1 MTTPICRVCLAALVL
16 LMTGVAP
23 AQENLT
29 FRPPSDWERGSP
41 VQQTRDQLILEYV
54 KKGEK
59 IDSWTELLTM
69 QQFRRKG
76 SPREFF
82 DQLKGTRERA
92 CPGLTEWRM
101 VRRSATPCST
111 SGIRRRYAKANP
123 FSGRWRAS
131 FLLAIPAIALPIRL
145 GANSAQR
152 RARSGLI
159 GYAACRLDDDT
170 GRDCP
175 RTGRCR
181 R

>member
-29 FRPPSDWERGSP
+29 FRPPSDWELGSP

-101 VRRSATPCST
+101 VQEERNTVLYEWNTTAVCEGQPVQWEVARLLFARNTGYRVAYTTRGQLSAETRTKWTDWLRGLSL
-111 SGIRRRYAKANP
+111 
-123 FSGRWRAS
+123 GR
-131 FLLAIPAIALPIRL
+131 
-145 GANSAQR
+145 
-152 RARSGLI
+152 
-159 GYAACRLDDDT
+159 
-170 GRDCP
+170 
-175 RTGRCR
+175 
-181 R
+181 